1 MQGKISLRKQT
12 NSKCLEGLSFEKRSL
27 KAFEKET
34 GSSSLRIATDESGHN
49 VLVKMWPRDSRVK
62 DADLREVWKNETRQ
76 LYRLSGYP
84 GVSDYIAE
92 LRAAAL
98 DDNGFYLLI
107 NAGQRRPLESL
118 LRDNIYRPGKSLKS
132 VESRRLSWSNMLRIA
147 KGLEILH
154 LQGLLHRN
162 LNSWSV
168 LTSGGEEPDFQ
179 LTGFEWS
186 MRIINQAP
194 VSRNK
199 TKNKI
204 LVVDGTYSFIK
215 DWQQFGQLTADLLG
229 VPHAKLMNRDVP
241 NNEVVDGISADEIR
255 LLRELARVVI
265 VDRVDGTTVIAKIE
279 KILLELESASQ
290 SQEFFY
296 SVIFAVGK
304 GGRLAAAIREAS
316 DRQIEIDDEEEQLNF
331 IKRDLSTPVFQAL
344 KFGGALGNTRFSL
357 RGDKVTY
364 TIEAYRRHGNPPS
377 WEYAYCSF
385 CDLSAKVSG
394 NIVYQLPLVNTS
406 LNIISLAEMKRT
418 TRSRG
423 RVTPWTNLLEKAI
436 APSSEPKSS
445 ALVRKSLILTQMI
458 DYLFA
463 ASEVFPVYAT
473 EYFGVVDGVGDD
485 GTFFLEVNS
494 RPDPERDELS
504 KALGLGDPLAVRLE
518 QILHGGH
525 LEGRST
531 SWMLTESSSI
541 GEKIDVSEWQFH
553 SSKTNADG
561 SFVFIFIGDAPIA
574 GAKERFLISSE
585 SNGRDSQLK
594 RRLRSFSAL
603 GNHEE
608 LSKMLHD
615 PRSRIMSSHETFSK
629 DDGFSSL
636 DESKQRAF
644 SAIIDTLPLYLVQG
658 PPGVGKT
665 RLVRELVRQ
674 TIESDKSSRLLLSAQ
689 SNYAVDHLM
698 QEIEEIIPE
707 VEGSDTVIV
716 RCVSKERRDSE
727 TRFDVG
733 YQTRSVLARLSQS
746 DLIKEASESIRSK
759 VQSLIK
765 SYSTESLAD
774 STISAGSES
783 SRRAVESL
791 VLRSANLVFA
801 TTNSGDLENLINDKS
816 QFDWVVVEEAGK
828 ATGGELVSPLLLS
841 PKRLMIGDHKQ
852 LPPYGA
858 DKIIRLLK
866 DPNKTKRAL
875 EFGNPMIGRHFRDS
889 IVDEIFDDI
898 RSIKSD
904 EPETA
909 VSFFELCDEAR
920 RNFLLFESIIEDEF
934 ERQRRGRKG
943 APIASSLHQQHRMH
957 PVISSI
963 VSHAFYNDEL
973 LTDKDAENRFSNNLS
988 SVYSSAPEKLADCPV
1003 VWIDMP
1009 WISSTTGMK
1018 VAESL
1023 PHYVNDGEVQAVIH
1037 ALSFLRGRA
1046 SSSNE
1051 KKPTLA
1057 VLSPYSRQVRKIDQ
1071 AVRSQISGALSNLK
1085 EFSTVDGGESFCHTV
1100 DSFQGNE
1107 ADCVVISLVRNN
1119 GYHTIYNALGFL
1131 SDARRMNVLM
1141 SRARWKIIIVG
1152 SLEFLRSI
1160 VKYPKSENDSHQI
1173 KYLERLLSRFE
1184 VINCDDQIKVVSS
1197 IPFLNGDA

>member
-1 MQGKISLRKQT
+1 MQGKISLKKQS
-12 NSKCLEGLSFEKRSL
+12 NSNCLEGLSFEKRLL
-27 KAFEKET
+27 KSFEKET
-34 GSSSLRIATDESGHN
+34 GSSSLRIATDENGHN
-49 VLVKMWPRDSRVK
+49 VLVKTWPRDSRVK
-62 DADLREVWKNETRQ
+62 DTDLHEVWKNEIRQ

-92 LRAAAL
+92 LRTAAL
-98 DDNGFYLLI
+98 DEGGYYLLL
-107 NAGQRRPLESL
+107 NAGQRRPLENL
-118 LRDNIYRPGKSLKS
+118 LKEKIYRPGKSLKS
-132 VESRRLSWSNMLRIA
+132 VESRRLTWSNMLRIA

-168 LTSGGEEPDFQ
+168 LTAGGEEPDFQ

-186 MRIINQAP
+186 MRIISQAP
-194 VSRNK
+194 VSKSK

-204 LVVDGTYSFIK
+204 LVVEGTYSFIK
-215 DWQQFGQLTADLLG
+215 DWQQFGQLAADLLG
-229 VPHAKLMNRDVP
+229 LPHAKLMNRDVP
-241 NNEVVDGISADEIR
+241 NNDVLDGVSADEVR
-255 LLRELARVVI
+255 LLRELTRVVI
-265 VDRVDGTTVIAKIE
+265 VDRVDGATVIARIE
-279 KILLELESASQ
+279 KILLELESVAQ

-296 SVIFAVGK
+296 SIIFPLGR
-304 GGRLAAAIREAS
+304 GDRLAATIREAS
-316 DRQIEIDDEEEQLNF
+316 ERQIEVDDEEEQLNF
-331 IKRDLSTPVFQAL
+331 IKRDLTRPVFQAL
-344 KFGGALGNTRFSL
+344 KLGGTLGKIRFSL
-357 RGDKVTY
+357 RGDKITY
-364 TIEAYRRHGNPPS
+364 TIDAYRRPGNPPN
-377 WEYAYCSF
+377 WEYAYCAF

-394 NIVYQLPLVNTS
+394 NIIYQIPLANTS
-406 LNIISLAEMKRT
+406 LNILSLAEMRRT

-423 RVTPWTNLLEKAI
+423 RVTPWTNLLERAI
-436 APSSEPKSS
+436 SPSSEQSS
-445 ALVRKSLILTQMI
+445 SELVRKSLILTQII

-473 EYFGVVDGVGDD
+473 EYFGKTDDVGDD
-485 GTFFLEVNS
+485 GTFILQVSS
-494 RPDPERDELS
+494 RPDRERDELS
-504 KALGLGDPLAVRLE
+504 KALGMGDPLALRLE
-518 QILHGGH
+518 QTLLGG
-525 LEGRST
+525 LVEGKST
-531 SWMLTESSSI
+531 NWMLTESSTI
-541 GEKIDVSEWQFH
+541 GEKSDFTEWRFH
-553 SSKTNADG
+553 SSKTIADG
-561 SFVFIFIGDAPIA
+561 SSVFIFVGDAPIV
-574 GAKERFLISSE
+574 GGKEKFLISSE

-615 PRSRIMSSHETFSK
+615 PRSRIMSSYETFLK
-629 DDGFSSL
+629 DAGFSSL
-636 DESKQRAF
+636 DESKQKAF

-674 TIESDKSSRLLLSAQ
+674 TIENDKSSRLLLSAQ

-707 VEGSDTVIV
+707 DEESDTVIV

-733 YQTRSVLARLSQS
+733 YQTRSVLARLCQG
-746 DLIKEASESIRSK
+746 DLLKEASGPIRSK
-759 VQSLIK
+759 VQSLVK
-765 SYSTESLAD
+765 SYSLENAKDATV
-774 STISAGSES
+774 SAGSES

-858 DKIIRLLK
+858 DKIIKLLR

-889 IVDEIFDDI
+889 IVEEVFEDI
-898 RSIKSD
+898 RSIRSED
-904 EPETA
+904 PETA
-909 VSFFELCDEAR
+909 VGFFKLCDEAR

-934 ERQRRGRKG
+934 ERQRKGRKG

-957 PVISSI
+957 PAISEI

-973 LTDKDAENRFSNNLS
+973 LTDEDATHRFSENIP
-988 SVYSSAPEKLADCPV
+988 SVYTLTPEILPDCPV
-1003 VWIDMP
+1003 VWVDMP
-1009 WISSTTGMK
+1009 WISNTAGMK

-1023 PHYVNDGEVQAVIH
+1023 PHFVNEDEVEAVTR
-1037 ALSFLRGRA
+1037 ALSFLRGRM
-1046 SSSNE
+1046 SNGSE

-1057 VLSPYSRQVRKIDQ
+1057 VLSPYSRQVQKIDQ
-1071 AVRSQISGALSNLK
+1071 AVRSEISTNLANLN
-1085 EFSTVDGGESFCHTV
+1085 EFSTVDGGESFCYTV
-1100 DSFQGNE
+1100 DSFQGSE
-1107 ADCVVISLVRNN
+1107 ADCIVISLVRNN
-1119 GYHTIYNALGFL
+1119 GYSTIYNALGFL

-1141 SRARWKIIIVG
+1141 SRAKWKIIIVG
-1152 SLEFLRSI
+1152 SLDFLSAI

-1173 KYLERLLSRFE
+1173 KYLERLLSCFSEEKCGRD
-1184 VINCDDQIKVVSS
+1184 VKVVSS
-1197 IPFLNGDA
+1197 ISFLGGAK